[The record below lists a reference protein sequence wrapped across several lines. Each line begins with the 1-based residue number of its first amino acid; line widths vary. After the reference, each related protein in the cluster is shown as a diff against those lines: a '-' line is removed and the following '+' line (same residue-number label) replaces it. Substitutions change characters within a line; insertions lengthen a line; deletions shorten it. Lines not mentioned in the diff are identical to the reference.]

1 MAVVLVVGGVILV
14 VQNTAGKATP
24 TTDPLAP
31 GKTSAPA
38 DAASVPPGWKEV
50 SSRQGRFR
58 VLFPGSPR
66 LHQRTMASPVGP
78 VDDTAYLLDT
88 PDRSVMVSFADFTG
102 YARKDADLMGIIQEG
117 RDAVRKHLR
126 GVLVQEKDIQLNG
139 NPGKEVAIQTPN
151 QGTAYLRWYA
161 VKRRLYTL
169 TIMGTKTTPPADEVA
184 WFFDSF
190 QLTR

>member
-1 MAVVLVVGGVILV
+1 MALVLAAGGVIFV
-14 VQNTAGKATP
+14 VQNTT
-24 TTDPLAP
+24 
-31 GKTSAPA
+31 GKTTYEPPPSEKNTAPP
-38 DAASVPPGWKEV
+38 DIASVPPGWKEV
-50 SSRQGRFR
+50 ASRQGRFR

-102 YARKDADLMGIIQEG
+102 YARKDADLMGIIQDG

-126 GVLVQEKDIQLNG
+126 GAVVRDRDIKLNG
-139 NPGKEVAIQTPN
+139 NPGKEVAIQTAN
-151 QGTAYLRWYA
+151 QGTAYFRWYA
-161 VKRRLYTL
+161 VNRRLYTL
-169 TIMGTKTTPPADEVA
+169 AIMGTKTTPPADEVER
-184 WFFDSF
+184 FFNSF